1 MCCEIG
7 EDGDESGEEKYC
19 EIGEL
24 SGDERNDEND
34 GEIGVAS
41 EEESGDE
48 SEYES
53 DGEIGEV
60 SGDES
65 NEVILVKR
73 VSIGVKSIIAEF

>member
-1 MCCEIG
+1 M
-7 EDGDESGEEKYC
+7 
-19 EIGEL
+19 
-24 SGDERNDEND
+24 SGDERDDERD
-34 GEIGVAS
+34 GEIGEAS

-65 NEVILVKR
+65 NEEIGGDIGEASEYGSEINYCR
-73 VSIGVKSIIAEF
+73 VLACTFSHSLTLN

>member
-24 SGDERNDEND
+24 SGDERNDE
-34 GEIGVAS
+34 
-41 EEESGDE
+41 
-48 SEYES
+48 S

-65 NEVILVKR
+65 NEEIGGDIGEASEYGSEINYCR
-73 VSIGVKSIIAEF
+73 VLACTFSHSLTLN